1 MSKGAASS
9 SDAPCSS
16 DAKAPK
22 RRPPTSA
29 SPATEESA
37 TKRSK
42 SAGKKTAAVVE
53 QAAENGV
60 ILKIVV
66 ENFMNHGHMQIDLD
80 PHVNFIVG
88 KNGSGKSA
96 IVAACIAGL
105 GCKAATTGRNL
116 SSYKHFIKHGT
127 DYALVQIHLANG
139 GHDPYCHDEFG
150 DVIVVEHR
158 IEKSGGGTYRLK
170 SADGRVDRKVTKKV
184 VEELNLHYNIQADN
198 PCSLLTQEAA
208 KKFLHNGNEEDRY
221 RFFLGAANLGTQKQ
235 DLMSAQV
242 NLVNMQEDTE
252 KAQQRIPEF
261 EEYARAAKAEHLA
274 LTLTPALTLALNPN
288 PNPNPNP
295 SPHPHPH
302 PHPHPDQGG
311 VRRREAAQGA
321 RADEGADGADGGV
334 GAGGGQG
341 ARARAARARRGHG
354 RPGRRPG

>member
-22 RRPPTSA
+22 RRAPTSA

-158 IEKSGGGTYRLK
+158 IEKSGGARQWRL
-170 SADGRVDRKVTKKV
+170 
-184 VEELNLHYNIQADN
+184 
-198 PCSLLTQEAA
+198 SLC
-208 KKFLHNGNEEDRY
+208 
-221 RFFLGAANLGTQKQ
+221 
-235 DLMSAQV
+235 
-242 NLVNMQEDTE
+242 
-252 KAQQRIPEF
+252 
-261 EEYARAAKAEHLA
+261 
-274 LTLTPALTLALNPN
+274 
-288 PNPNPNP
+288 
-295 SPHPHPH
+295 
-302 PHPHPDQGG
+302 
-311 VRRREAAQGA
+311 
-321 RADEGADGADGGV
+321 
-334 GAGGGQG
+334 
-341 ARARAARARRGHG
+341 
-354 RPGRRPG
+354 